1 MTILWIYNRPLIPE
15 AGGTERIT
23 SILMRGFSSRGYNC
37 LGMLVVHQEDLSLSY
52 NGEPVDDLYRFL
64 KDNHVDVVINQEAL
78 TTCVL
83 NTFLDKGG
91 DLWHKEGGK
100 LITCLH
106 FDPEGPGT
114 IYFFKIKKNKTLHDW
129 FTILKLS
136 MFKTFYKHKQDKDT
150 GIVYREL
157 YDKSDYFIALSHTHF
172 PYLQKV
178 MNMVTPKISHYNKLV
193 AINNPLTFEDVSSPS
208 ILKEKKKV
216 CLIVARMDEYYKR
229 ISLSLKAWQ
238 KVQQHLETRDWVL
251 KVVGDGPSLNDYKE
265 YVNNHKIP
273 NVEFCGRQNP
283 ELYYREA
290 KIFLM
295 TSSREGW
302 GLTLTESFQRGVVP
316 IAMDSSPVF
325 RQIITNGEDGYIC
338 PNNDIKTLSQLIV
351 ALIKNPTQL
360 ETMAKCALCSAE
372 KFNLDNAMNAWGNLF
387 K

>member
-106 FDPEGPGT
+106 FDPEGPET
-114 IYFFKIKKNKTLHDW
+114 IYFFKTKKNKTLHDW

-157 YDKSDYFIALSHTHF
+157 YDRSDYFVALSHTHF

-178 MNMVTPKISHYNKLV
+178 MNMVAPKISHYNKLV
-193 AINNPLTFEDVSSPS
+193 AINNPLTFEDISSPS

-238 KVQQHLETRDWVL
+238 KVQQHLEAKDWVL
-251 KVVGDGPSLNDYKE
+251 KIVGDGPSLNEYME

-273 NVEFCGRQNP
+273 NVEFCGSQNP
-283 ELYYREA
+283 EPYYRDA

-316 IAMDSSPVF
+316 VAMYSCPVF
-325 RQIITNGEDGYIC
+325 KQIIDHGKVGFLTPNGDVDTFAVQILSLI
-338 PNNDIKTLSQLIV
+338 NDNKNLREI
-351 ALIKNPTQL
+351 ALNA
-360 ETMAKCALCSAE
+360 MVYSSR
-372 KFNLDNAMNAWGNLF
+372 FNLESTIVQWDLLL
-387 K
+387 